1 MIKCSFRLVTF
12 LVLLLSSTA
21 HAGLVEYAPGTGII
35 ICDSYLDIQDACIES
50 DNIPDELIVIKDQ
63 FEWVWA
69 SGVNS
74 ELYLNNTLMSPEFHG
89 TQGWRFAKS
98 VDELAE
104 LASLQLEDFKN
115 DDGSLIHAALYW
127 NTWLMSV
134 NSDQF
139 VQRRSE
145 WAGSNTSLWTY
156 ETFYVRDIP
165 SDVPEPSTIMI
176 FAIAL
181 IALSLRKRAIK

>member
-1 MIKCSFRLVTF
+1 MIKYSLKLAAFF
-12 LVLLLSSTA
+12 FLLLSSVV

-35 ICDSYLDIQDACIES
+35 ICDSYLDIQEACIKS
-50 DNIPDELIVIKDQ
+50 DEIPDELTVIKDQ

-74 ELYLNNTLMSPEFHG
+74 EFYLNNTLKSPDFHAAE
-89 TQGWRFAKS
+89 GWRFATS
-98 VDELAE
+98 IDELAE
-104 LASLQLEDFKN
+104 LATLQLEDFQN
-115 DDGSLIHAALYW
+115 DDDSLIHAALYW

-134 NSDQF
+134 NADQF

-145 WAGSNTSLWTY
+145 WAESNTALWTY

-165 SDVPEPSTIMI
+165 SQVPEPSTILI